1 MKTINEALVKE
12 NVSHE
17 TLTTGIKYIKDKV
30 GYNTVKRYMN
40 DIFSYA
46 ETYQGEYSVTYME
59 ETEWK

>member
-1 MKTINEALVKE
+1 
-12 NVSHE
+12 
-17 TLTTGIKYIKDKV
+17 LTTGIKYIKDKV